1 MNASEPTENVG
12 VAGWLAFRHHDA
24 SARLAA

>member
-1 MNASEPTENVG
+1 MNASVPTENIG
-12 VAGWLAFRHHDA
+12 VAGWLAFRHRDA

>member
-1 MNASEPTENVG
+1 MNASLPTENVG
-12 VAGWLAFRHHDA
+12 VAGWLAIRHRDA